1 MAKAMADDDGYFPKP
16 RSSGCPERSAKG
28 RLLNAGYGGMNIGR
42 NSTCF
47 FWGGDC
53 PSEMQPATKIPPP
66 GRRGEKSAA
75 TMRPRFR
82 SRDLFFKLRG
92 DQKTAAFFFP
102 LFVRDPGF
110 RPRNLPPP
118 VPSRHSSSWCSPCLS
133 SSWCAPRHSSRWRAP
148 RHSRNVAPDLKKYR
162 LSLCGDGATSCTGM
176 LGAASRPC

>member
-92 DQKTAAFFFP
+92 DQKTAAFFCHFSSGTQDSD
-102 LFVRDPGF
+102 LEIC
-110 RPRNLPPP
+110 PPP
-118 VPSRHSSSWCSPCLS
+118 SPLATVPAGVPLASVP
-133 SSWCAPRHSSRWRAP
+133 AGVPRATVPAGVPLATVAMWRP
-148 RHSRNVAPDLKKYR
+148 
-162 LSLCGDGATSCTGM
+162 T
-176 LGAASRPC
+176 